1 MNRAKLVVYYL
12 ILILINFLCL
22 EGISYSLGKYLVSEG
37 VLYKAQ
43 DTFDDFENYL
53 ANRDPVLGWVPR
65 ADVDETGS
73 RIIPAYPDP
82 TRFPACVSLYGDSV
96 TWAAEVDHGHAWSN
110 VLSLLLGCRVANYGG
125 GGYGTDQAYLRFKLN
140 SRDKSKV
147 VIMGFLTENILRN
160 VNQFRNLLYPNHRYA
175 LKPRF
180 ILDREGDLKLIPG
193 PDLSKNQY
201 KLLVK
206 EPERF
211 LKHEY
216 FFLADFGHLNCLE
229 FPYTLSVLKSV
240 SHFYIL
246 AKIAGRPSYSEFYRM
261 DHKSGALQV
270 TEKILLN
277 FSKAALAEG
286 RIPLVLILPTY
297 DDLVYYRK
305 HQKWVFENLIKLLK
319 KDGVQPLTIGNDM
332 LEIMGERNLNEFFTH
347 TTDHFN
353 DEGNKILA
361 DIVYQKI
368 KAKVNGIPTRRA
380 LLPESQ

>member
-1 MNRAKLVVYYL
+1 MSRAKIVVYYL
-12 ILILINFLCL
+12 ILILINLLCL
-22 EGISYSLGKYLVSEG
+22 EGISYSLGKYLETKG

-43 DTFDDFENYL
+43 DTFDDFENYV

-65 ADVDETGS
+65 GDVDETGS

-82 TRFPACVSLYGDSV
+82 SRFPACVSLYGDSV
-96 TWAAEVDHGHAWSN
+96 TWAAEVDNQHAWSN

-160 VNQFRNLLYPNHRYA
+160 VNQFRNLLYPNQPYA

-180 ILDREGDLKLIPG
+180 ILDREGDLKLIPM
-193 PDLSKNQY
+193 PDLSKTQY

-216 FFLADFGHLNCLE
+216 FFLENFGHLNCLE
-229 FPYTLSVLKSV
+229 FPYTLSVLKSLT
-240 SHFYIL
+240 HFYIL
-246 AKIAGRPSYSEFYRM
+246 AKIAGKPSHAEFYQM

-277 FSKAALAEG
+277 FSKDALAEG
-286 RIPLVLILPTY
+286 RIPIVLILPTY

-305 HQKWVFENLIKLLK
+305 HQKWVFENLIRLLK
-319 KDGVQPLTIGNDM
+319 KDGVEPLTIGNDM

-368 KAKVNGIPTRRA
+368 KAKVN
-380 LLPESQ
+380 

>member
-1 MNRAKLVVYYL
+1 MNRAKLVVSYL

-22 EGISYSLGKYLVSEG
+22 EGISYSLGKYLETKG

-43 DTFDDFENYL
+43 DNFDDFENYL

-73 RIIPAYPDP
+73 RIIPSYPDP

-96 TWAAEVDHGHAWSN
+96 TWAAEVDNEHAWSN

-125 GGYGTDQAYLRFKLN
+125 GGYGTDQAYLRFKFN

-160 VNQFRNLLYPNHRYA
+160 VNQFRNLLYANHRYA

-180 ILDREGDLKLIPG
+180 IVNRDGDLKLIPV
-193 PDLSKNQY
+193 PNLSKKEY
-201 KLLVK
+201 MLLVK

-216 FFLADFGHLNCLE
+216 FFLDDFGHLNSLK

-240 SHFYIL
+240 THFYIL
-246 AKIAGRPSYSEFYRM
+246 AKIAGKPSYAEFYQM

-270 TEKILLN
+270 TDKILLN
-277 FSKAALAEG
+277 FSKDAISEG
-286 RIPLVLILPTY
+286 RIPIVLILPTY
-297 DDLVYYRK
+297 DDLVYYQK
-305 HQKWVFENLIKLLK
+305 HQKWVFENIIILLK
-319 KDGVQPLTIGNDM
+319 KDGVEPLNIGNDM
-332 LEIMGERNLNEFFTH
+332 LEIMGKRNLNEFFTH
-347 TTDHFN
+347 TTDHLN

-368 KAKVNGIPTRRA
+368 KEKVNCIPTRSA
-380 LLPESQ
+380 LFPES